1 MKPIS
6 KEDETLERAREDKNG
21 EAIQIQIIGFYCLPI
36 YIHLLYKEIMN

>member
-6 KEDETLERAREDKNG
+6 KEDETLERAWEERNG
-21 EAIQIQIIGFYCLPI
+21 EEIQLQIIGFYFLPI